1 VSDIRMFT
9 GIIER
14 LAEVRR
20 VAAGEVCRLEIDLG
34 LLAAGLKR
42 GDSVNVNGTCLT
54 VAETGRG
61 VVGFDVIP
69 ETLRRSNLGDLS
81 PGAKVNVERSLQVG
95 ARLDGHFV
103 QGHVDGQARLE
114 RIDEAG
120 SEYVMWLSTD
130 PELMPYIVPKGS
142 IALDGVSL
150 TVADI
155 EGGRFSVALIPTTL
169 RDTTLGL
176 RRPGDTLNLET
187 DILVRAVAHLLETG
201 RVQASRGVTW
211 EMLREHGF
219 VEETAPRGGAS

>member
-1 VSDIRMFT
+1 MFT

-34 LLAAGLKR
+34 PLSAGLKR
-42 GDSVNVNGTCLT
+42 GDSINVNGACLT
-54 VAETGRG
+54 VAEPGRG

-69 ETLRRSNLGDLS
+69 ETLRRSNLADLGA
-81 PGAKVNVERSLQVG
+81 GAKVNVERSLQAG

-103 QGHVDGQARLE
+103 QGHVDGRACLE
-114 RIDEAG
+114 RIDESG
-120 SEYVMWLSTD
+120 GEYLMWFSAD
-130 PELMPYIVPKGS
+130 PELVPYIVPKGS
-142 IALDGVSL
+142 VALDGVSL
-150 TVADI
+150 TVADL
-155 EGGRFSVALIPTTL
+155 EGTRFSVALIPTTL

-187 DILVRAVAHLLETG
+187 DILGRAVARLLETG
-201 RVQASRGVTW
+201 RVEARRGVTW

-219 VEETAPRGGAS
+219 IEGAAPRGGAS